1 MFLCCTHIITIQ
13 HTHTHTHTHTLT
25 HTHTELHPL
34 VERTLRLLVAPIR
47 NMISQ
52 RRFETVSAVIE
63 HRISNSQFE
72 LKIDPQGREDHPS
85 ISTSLRLLKGS
96 TLNSEVPLQA
106 ELTMTQP
113 AKKPKGKHEFAMKRK
128 TQPTSVYQGLVLM
141 DIPKSS
147 HGKTTQSV
155 VVARFPGIISH
166 KHLLN
171 KSIIKAPFLELKLV
185 IRQFPEQ

>member
-1 MFLCCTHIITIQ
+1 
-13 HTHTHTHTHTLT
+13 
-25 HTHTELHPL
+25 
-34 VERTLRLLVAPIR
+34 
-47 NMISQ
+47 MIS
-52 RRFETVSAVIE
+52 RRHFETVSSVID

-72 LKIDPQGREDHPS
+72 LRIDPRGGEDHRS
-85 ISTSLRLLKGS
+85 ISASVWLLKGS

-113 AKKPKGKHEFAMKRK
+113 ARKPKGKPHEFEMKRK
-128 TQPTSVYQGLVLM
+128 TKLTSVYQGLVLM

-147 HGKTTQSV
+147 HGRTTQSA

-171 KSIIKAPFLELKLV
+171 KSIVKAPFLELKLM